1 MAADMDCRLEV
12 DNVLSFAD
20 DLMGVLR
27 CSDDADANAQVTA
40 AARLL
45 RTACRSESDHLE
57 LQLKDYQQKL
67 CSCKEKT
74 DKANAE
80 TIAADELSV
89 LQNRIEENLQE
100 EKQLREELR

>member
-1 MAADMDCRLEV
+1 MEH
-12 DNVLSFAD
+12 F
-20 DLMGVLR
+20 G
-27 CSDDADANAQVTA
+27 
-40 AARLL
+40 
-45 RTACRSESDHLE
+45 HLNFMI
-57 LQLKDYQQKL
+57 LHLTSDYQHKL